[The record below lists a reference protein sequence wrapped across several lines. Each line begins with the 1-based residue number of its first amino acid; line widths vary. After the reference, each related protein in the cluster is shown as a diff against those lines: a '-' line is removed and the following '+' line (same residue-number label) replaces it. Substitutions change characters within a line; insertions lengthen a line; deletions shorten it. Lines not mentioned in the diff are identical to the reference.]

1 MRKINQEITDPGTL
15 EEILS
20 GARICRLAICDGE
33 KPYLLPFNYGYRE
46 RCIYIHSAPE
56 GKKIELL
63 QLNPH
68 VCFEVEDLVTIV
80 PDIKACNWSTSYRS
94 VVGEGKV
101 EIITDYEGKKI
112 GLEAI
117 IAQHGAH
124 LPADFDAGQME
135 RMVILKITITSMTG
149 KKSSNWDIPSAE
161 DL

>member
-15 EEILS
+15 EEILF

-80 PDIKACNWSTSYRS
+80 LAEEPTANMDSKTGQGLLEMMKTLNEKKEVTFIFSTHDPMVMDYARRLI
-94 VVGEGKV
+94 
-101 EIITDYEGKKI
+101 EIRDGRV
-112 GLEAI
+112 A
-117 IAQHGAH
+117 
-124 LPADFDAGQME
+124 
-135 RMVILKITITSMTG
+135 
-149 KKSSNWDIPSAE
+149 
-161 DL
+161 